1 MRFVFDTNTI
11 VSAIL
16 KPSSSAMQ
24 AMNIALQK
32 GFIIFS
38 TETKAEILGVIQRNK
53 FDAYLPIEMRLK
65 VLEDILGNAIH
76 IETKINDSIQCRDHT
91 DIKFLRLAIEAKAD
105 VIISGDTDL
114 KVLNPFRS
122 IPILSIGKFIT
133 FVNMI

>member
-38 TETKAEILGVIQRNK
+38 TETKAEISDVIQRNK
-53 FDAYLPIEMRLK
+53 FDVYIPLNMRLK
-65 VLEDILGNAIH
+65 FLEDILGSAIH
-76 IETKINDSIQCRDHT
+76 IETKTNDPIQCRDHT
-91 DIKFLRLAIEAKAD
+91 DIKFLRLAFEAKAD

-114 KVLNPFRS
+114 KVLNPFRG
-122 IPILSIGKFIT
+122 IPILSIGEFIT
-133 FVNMI
+133 FVTMI